1 MLRTLEIR
9 DMLIIDRL
17 DLEFQP
23 GLNVLTGETGAG
35 KSILLDSLGFVLGFG
50 SACVGVVPFGARAQ
64 VARFGGQDFS
74 NRQEYLRD
82 DHVVTTGKRFVTS
95 FEREYVRDPETG
107 EWIRQ
112 AMSLDRFVVAMQD
125 FVFGTSYM
133 LGTLLGLFATAPLT
147 AGLLGDA
154 VDQKVRRGSDQGRRR
169 NRRAENSQ
177 CWASH
182 QGPAS

>member
-1 MLRTLEIR
+1 MPLTMNKEVFITCAVTGSGGTQDRSPHVPRSPKQIA
-9 DMLIIDRL
+9 DSAIDAAKA
-17 DLEFQP
+17 
-23 GLNVLTGETGAG
+23 GAA
-35 KSILLDSLGFVLGFG
+35 IVH
-50 SACVGVVPFGARAQ
+50 C
-64 VARFGGQDFS
+64 
-74 NRQEYLRD
+74 
-82 DHVVTTGKRFVTS
+82 H
-95 FEREYVRDPETG
+95 VRDPETG